1 MVTVL
6 WCIARLRLSNA
17 TISLRRF
24 DTSSLSFVAWC
35 ESCLSVSTRRICM
48 DKEQSD
54 RDLNTKQMAEEIP
67 TQNIGDVYTGPGGQS
82 FAGTAGR
89 DVIFSNTV
97 DPKGGLHVATTL
109 RHCADL
115 VMLHSGQRQSDRRL
129 PQRTLPH

>member
-1 MVTVL
+1 MSEELPDT
-6 WCIARLRLSNA
+6 N
-17 TISLRRF
+17 F
-24 DTSSLSFVAWC
+24 DT
-35 ESCLSVSTRRICM
+35 
-48 DKEQSD
+48 D
-54 RDLNTKQMAEEIP
+54 QMAYKLR
-67 TQNIGDVYTGPGGQS
+67 TQKIGDVYTGPGGQT
-82 FAGTAGR
+82 FVGTAGR